1 MYSIEK
7 RLRLLS
13 DVSDLMLMG
22 SIHVYGAKKSR
33 VKIALHKQKKQVTE
47 QRIAA

>member
-1 MYSIEK
+1 MYTIEK
-7 RLRLLS
+7 RLQLLS

-33 VKIALHKQKKQVTE
+33 VKIILHKRKKETGD
-47 QRIAA
+47 RRAA